1 MAHVQITMLE
11 GRTIEQKRR
20 AVKRITEVMQ
30 EELNVNP
37 EKLTIA
43 FVEVPRHS
51 YARNGIL
58 ISDRNPSPEARA
70 MPSSISHLRGVCAVI
85 GEQVE
90 KQIPRRLKPAGN
102 DKMEDLYDAAEAA
115 PLQNNPAKSD
125 SVSGGA
131 VPWTVI
137 VVWLRWWRADE

>member
-37 EKLTIA
+37 EKMTIA
-43 FVEVPRHS
+43 IIEVPRHG

-58 ISDRNPSPEARA
+58 ISDRT
-70 MPSSISHLRGVCAVI
+70 SSV
-85 GEQVE
+85 
-90 KQIPRRLKPAGN
+90 
-102 DKMEDLYDAAEAA
+102 
-115 PLQNNPAKSD
+115 
-125 SVSGGA
+125 
-131 VPWTVI
+131 
-137 VVWLRWWRADE
+137 